1 MEEKLN
7 IERILVLTDGAQ
19 ISLKAIKTAVNI
31 AKQNHAKLFVLHVV
45 NTSMMEL
52 MENYYPKTKEEL
64 KEDLKENGYLY
75 LANVER
81 EAKKEHISIEKILR
95 FGVPLT
101 EIMHCA
107 KERNIDLIVLG
118 KEKTLKGTRRRLHD
132 SVALK
137 IVEMLPCS
145 ICVVTVKKKI

>member
-1 MEEKLN
+1 MEGKLN

-19 ISLKAIKTAVNI
+19 ISLKAAEI
-31 AKQNHAKLFVLHVV
+31 AMDIARQNHAKLYVLHVV
-45 NTSMMEL
+45 NLRMMEL

-64 KEDLKENGYLY
+64 KEDLEENGYLY
-75 LANVER
+75 LATVEK
-81 EAKKEHISIEKILR
+81 EAKKEHIPIEKILR

-107 KERNIDLIVLG
+107 KEKNIDLIVLG

-145 ICVVTVKKKI
+145 VHVVADKRKI